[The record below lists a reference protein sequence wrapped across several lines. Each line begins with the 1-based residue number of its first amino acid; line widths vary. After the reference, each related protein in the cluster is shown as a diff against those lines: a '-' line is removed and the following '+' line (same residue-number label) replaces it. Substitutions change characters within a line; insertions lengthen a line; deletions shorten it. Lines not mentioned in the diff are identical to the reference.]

1 MSRRPSSRPP
11 EPSGRPTRPTRPTR
25 TSHTSCMSFIARLL
39 RRPAASPAAAIPDPT
54 DPTDADGPRASA
66 APAPAQ
72 PAPVQPGAA
81 CPSWRDP
88 ACAAACPDATMSPV
102 QADHRHPPHRRSD
115 GLPDRGGGRGVRSR
129 SASMSRTW
137 PPGPQPGAEWLRL
150 ARGVGAPEDR
160 RRRIEAHA
168 VTVEAVEEAKT
179 LYLSA
184 ATKAAHTAKTA
195 RDWNAV
201 ARILG
206 ERAGALYREAGSPVP
221 PPDEIVAIH
230 ADAMTAL
237 LRSLRGTGTH
247 AEVVGSTCCQG
258 CRTDDGRAYA
268 IADELHTP
276 RLPHPGCP
284 RGLCACEWFVA
295 GTPKK
300 RRTRRKRTTP
310 T

>member
-1 MSRRPSSRPP
+1 
-11 EPSGRPTRPTRPTR
+11 
-25 TSHTSCMSFIARLL
+25 MSFIARLL
-39 RRPAASPAAAIPDPT
+39 RRPAAGPAAAIR
-54 DPTDADGPRASA
+54 DPTDATDANEPRAPA
-66 APAPAQ
+66 APAPAP

-81 CPSWRDP
+81 CPSCGTLLVPPP
-88 ACAAACPDATMSPV
+88 ARTRRCPRCRQAIVIRRTDGRTVYLTEAAVEVFEAQRRHESDVATWT
-102 QADHRHPPHRRSD
+102 AARR
-115 GLPDRGGGRGVRSR
+115 
-129 SASMSRTW
+129 
-137 PPGPQPGAEWLRL
+137 EWLRL

-168 VTVEAVEEAKT
+168 VTVEAVEDAKT

-221 PPDEIVAIH
+221 PHDEIVAIH
-230 ADAMTAL
+230 ADAMTAM

-258 CRTDDGRAYA
+258 CRADDGRAFA
-268 IADELHTP
+268 IADELRTP